1 MQNSTPHN
9 AGATGKTCVVLNKLP
24 HGLWIEGGYSFQ
36 NSNVIRSPEYRR
48 VLLAGA
54 NQSSMEFAAE
64 NPGVQLVSKKYFKA
78 GVTVNVDEAF
88 FDKWV
93 KDHADGNIVRN
104 KLLIKCRNLSEAMGM
119 AKDDEQRT
127 TGWEPRSPVTQTA
140 AERDKAL
147 GTGFV
152 PNVSQ
157 IGPRTDDE
165 A

>member
-9 AGATGKTCVVLNKLP
+9 AGATGTKTCVVLNKLP

-36 NSNVIRSPEYRR
+36 NSNVVRSPEYRR
-48 VLLAGA
+48 VMLAGA

-88 FDKWV
+88 YDKWV

-104 KLLIKCRNLSEAMGM
+104 KLLIKCRNLAEAMGM

-127 TGWEPRSPVTQTA
+127 TGLEPRSQVPALT
-140 AERDKAL
+140 DKSL

-152 PNVSQ
+152 PPNVSQ
-157 IGPRTDDE
+157 ISPLNRDE